1 MIEGRTVNCDAFDAW
16 IGGGGGGIMDG
27 TVSKLVLLP
36 EKDELLEERDPK
48 LGGRS
53 ALALLIFA
61 AAGVCTLNGEFPK
74 ISLSN
79 G

>member
-1 MIEGRTVNCDAFDAW
+1 
-16 IGGGGGGIMDG
+16 MDG
-27 TVSKLVLLP
+27 TVSKLVLDP

-53 ALALLIFA
+53 TLALLIFA